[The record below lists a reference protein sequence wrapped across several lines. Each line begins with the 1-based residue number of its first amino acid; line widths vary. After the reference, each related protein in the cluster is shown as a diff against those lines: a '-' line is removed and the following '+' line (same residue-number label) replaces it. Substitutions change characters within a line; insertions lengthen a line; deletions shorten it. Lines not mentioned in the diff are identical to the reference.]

1 MNESDQ
7 HQHARIKDEAA
18 GWVVKLNSGRLSGD
32 DAYAFEVWLH
42 ENGDHRREFAAHARV
57 WQGAATATE
66 RPGDADPIS
75 VRRVV
80 AAWAK
85 AHPIRATIR
94 LVGSCL
100 AILAVAFVVDRHLE
114 PPLEHLAAHTEIGQS
129 KRVEL
134 ADGST
139 VQLNTD
145 SGITADYSSEER
157 AVKLEKGEAHFVVAH
172 RRDWPFRV
180 YTGDHMIEA
189 LGTAFRVFVGEQT
202 EVTVTEGQVRLVLLE
217 ALRDSTIRRDAR
229 TDAIVR
235 AGRNAVFRL
244 DGILVEPIKEAAIN
258 RRLAWR
264 EGGLAF
270 DGEPLSAVVREFAR
284 YSATPITLAEDI
296 REVKVLGWFPV
307 GDTPQFIRALED
319 NVNIAALTNTDGSI
333 YLYPKSPTD

>member
-1 MNESDQ
+1 MSTGVRDAAFRGSDLQGNCAAIGHLHQHGGKALGEGAATVHGPSGRPWLRHDPRTSKDPPLGRLSVAQRQRYAKVNESDQ

-157 AVKLEKGEAHFVVAH
+157 AVKLE
-172 RRDWPFRV
+172 
-180 YTGDHMIEA
+180 
-189 LGTAFRVFVGEQT
+189 
-202 EVTVTEGQVRLVLLE
+202 
-217 ALRDSTIRRDAR
+217 
-229 TDAIVR
+229 
-235 AGRNAVFRL
+235 
-244 DGILVEPIKEAAIN
+244 
-258 RRLAWR
+258 
-264 EGGLAF
+264 
-270 DGEPLSAVVREFAR
+270 
-284 YSATPITLAEDI
+284 
-296 REVKVLGWFPV
+296 
-307 GDTPQFIRALED
+307 
-319 NVNIAALTNTDGSI
+319 
-333 YLYPKSPTD
+333 